1 MVQMLKG
8 CPSSQ
13 SACMHIT
20 PSKRAANH
28 RVIFGKSET
37 LRTPLP
43 AVFTGTQVQSQVL
56 HRTHRTTSKR
66 FTYQARVLTS
76 FCICCTA
83 NSQLE
88 YADTVKVAVL
98 GIGLMGNKIARRLAE
113 EGCQVA
119 AWNRNTSKTEA
130 LSAAGI
136 SIHQSAQAAAQQSDV
151 LVLMLSDADAI
162 KDVLLSADQP
172 VDLQGKVVV
181 QMGTI
186 GPKESCDIA
195 SQIEAAGAQYL
206 EAPVLGSQPEASK
219 GTLLI
224 MVGSKTKPQESK
236 AWSVLTKLGKE
247 PMHMGAV
254 GTAAATKL
262 ALNQLIASLTVGFST
277 SLGLLQRN
285 GADIDKFMDI
295 LRGSALYAPTFDK
308 KLQRM
313 LDRDYANPNFPTKH
327 LLKDI
332 RLFTSEAQKVK
343 LDTSLLQ
350 GLEAVIAST
359 INRGLADTDYS
370 AIHDGITEPQ
380 K

>member
-1 MVQMLKG
+1 M
-8 CPSSQ
+8 S
-13 SACMHIT
+13 
-20 PSKRAANH
+20 N
-28 RVIFGKSET
+28 T
-37 LRTPLP
+37 LLLLT
-43 AVFTGTQVQSQVL
+43 VTVL
-56 HRTHRTTSKR
+56 SDYTDAL
-66 FTYQARVLTS
+66 YLVLLHPH
-76 FCICCTA
+76 A
-83 NSQLE
+83 
-88 YADTVKVAVL
+88 
-98 GIGLMGNKIARRLAE
+98 GNKVARRLSE

-119 AWNRNTSKTEA
+119 AWNRNISKTEA

-136 SIHQSAQAAAQQSDV
+136 SVHQSAQAAAQQSDV

-162 KDVLLSADQP
+162 KDVLLGADQP

-224 MVGSKTKPQESK
+224 MVGSETKPQDSK

-247 PMHMGAV
+247 PVHMGAV

-332 RLFTSEAQKVK
+332 RLFTSEAEKVK

-359 INRGLADTDYS
+359 VDRGLAETDYS
-370 AIHDGITEPQ
+370 AVHEGVTEPQ